1 MKRIIIGLQIVVL
14 LLILAKAASVFG
26 VLHKTGIKEL
36 SGFLPGNA
44 LAQQPPD
51 SVQTSL
57 PDKAATTP
65 PVQKDT
71 MDEILVQQRGLAE
84 ALAARKAQLDER
96 ENALKADE
104 QRLMALRREITEKIA
119 LLSQQEERLAA
130 ALDAARE
137 EDVRRYKDMAKVYE
151 NTPPAKA
158 GPMFEKLDTKTA
170 AGITMNMKKE
180 KAGALWAY
188 ISPQKAVEITRE
200 ITRTGGTAAVKQ

>member
-14 LLILAKAASVFG
+14 LLILTKAASIFG
-26 VLHKTGIKEL
+26 VLQKEGIWDV
-36 SGFLPGNA
+36 SGFLPPSA
-44 LAQQPPD
+44 LAQQPSATDEPTLPPG
-51 SVQTSL
+51 VTTS
-57 PDKAATTP
+57 P

-71 MDEILVQQRGLAE
+71 MDEILAKQRGLAE
-84 ALAARKAQLDER
+84 ALAARQAQLDER
-96 ENALKADE
+96 ENALRADE
-104 QRLMALRREITEKIA
+104 QRLVALRREITEKIT
-119 LLSQQEERLAA
+119 LLTKQEEKLAA

-137 EDVRRYKDMAKVYE
+137 EDIRRYKNMAKVYE

-180 KAGALWAY
+180 KAGALWAF

-200 ITRTGGTAAVKQ
+200 ITRSGGFVGKE